1 MAESVDSVLV
11 PVLTQ
16 IPSPELYNVTPPT
29 TTTNHTHQDK
39 VVMDLLDHC
48 KEQLPGLLGA
58 GPVMAEPLKEK
69 LGREMKTCSQLASRE
84 DYVEH
89 RRHLV

>member
-1 MAESVDSVLV
+1 
-11 PVLTQ
+11 
-16 IPSPELYNVTPPT
+16 
-29 TTTNHTHQDK
+29 
-39 VVMDLLDHC
+39 MDLLDHC